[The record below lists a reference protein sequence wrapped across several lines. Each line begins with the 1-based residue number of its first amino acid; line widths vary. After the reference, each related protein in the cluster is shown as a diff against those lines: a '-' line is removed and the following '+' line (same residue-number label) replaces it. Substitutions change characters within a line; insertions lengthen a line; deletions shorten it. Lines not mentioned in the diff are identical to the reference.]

1 MLAFCVE
8 SSKRTNRD
16 SCASNGIVFIILVDF
31 FFFLLF
37 FSSASSRKHRAISAR
52 ACFVFSR
59 ASIAVSRHA
68 KSGLFAIKDEGKERR
83 RLVSFFEFV
92 FSPAS
97 LTSEEE
103 DGEDM
108 RVCVDDARSS
118 QSVVVVVLGVT
129 DASPRAATLFC
140 FLRGRARARVFES
153 LFFVKSSK
161 LLFSL
166 FKFLSL

>member
-1 MLAFCVE
+1 M
-8 SSKRTNRD
+8 
-16 SCASNGIVFIILVDF
+16 
-31 FFFLLF
+31 
-37 FSSASSRKHRAISAR
+37 
-52 ACFVFSR
+52 
-59 ASIAVSRHA
+59 
-68 KSGLFAIKDEGKERR
+68 
-83 RLVSFFEFV
+83 VSFFEFV

-97 LTSEEE
+97 TSEEE

-108 RVCVDDARSS
+108 RVCVCVDDARSS